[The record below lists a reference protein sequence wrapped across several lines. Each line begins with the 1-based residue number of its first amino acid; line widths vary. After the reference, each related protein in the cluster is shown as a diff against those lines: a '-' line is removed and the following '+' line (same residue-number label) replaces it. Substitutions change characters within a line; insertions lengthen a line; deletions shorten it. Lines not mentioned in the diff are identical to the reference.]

1 MAADDLYLE
10 FINKLKKDK
19 TQEEAGEFLAN
30 LLKFGAAELYY
41 AIMLYLTDE
50 DAEDIEKIADDKKA
64 QEEVKKRFKLR
75 TGVTPEEFVGNLR
88 DRIAKDYLF
97 PELKPTSS
105 S

>member
-1 MAADDLYLE
+1 MAADDLYVE
-10 FINKLKKDK
+10 FIKKLQKDK
-19 TQEEAGEFLAN
+19 TPEQSGEFLAN

-41 AIMLYLTDE
+41 AIMLHLTDE
-50 DAEDIEKIADDKKA
+50 DAEIIDKMDDEGKA
-64 QEEVKKRFKLR
+64 KEEIRKRFKLR